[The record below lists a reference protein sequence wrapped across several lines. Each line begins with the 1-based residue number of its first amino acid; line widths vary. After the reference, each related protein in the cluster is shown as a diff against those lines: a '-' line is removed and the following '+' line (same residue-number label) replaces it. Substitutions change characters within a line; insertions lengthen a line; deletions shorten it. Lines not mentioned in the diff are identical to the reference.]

1 MLMHLPIVI
10 AAALP
15 VSPVADNVP
24 RFDVAHECQAE
35 VEDKT
40 GRQHCTEE
48 ENRAL
53 QQIKKEWQTFN
64 AADRR
69 FCEKEAT
76 MGGAGSYVEL
86 VTCLEMTRDTRNN
99 QNAQNQDTQNQGSR
113 RARK

>member
-15 VSPVADNVP
+15 VSPVADNVL
-24 RFDVAHECQAE
+24 RLDVARECRTETEDQA
-35 VEDKT
+35 

-48 ENRAL
+48 ENQAL

-69 FCEKEAT
+69 FCEKQAT
-76 MGGAGSYVEL
+76 MGGAGSYVEF
-86 VTCLEMTRDTRNN
+86 VTCLEMARDTRNN
-99 QNAQNQDTQNQGSR
+99 QNAPNQDTQHQGSR

>member
-1 MLMHLPIVI
+1 MLMYLPIVI

-24 RFDVAHECQAE
+24 RLDVARECRTETEDQA
-35 VEDKT
+35 

-48 ENRAL
+48 ENQAL
-53 QQIKKEWQTFN
+53 QQIKKEWQTFS

-69 FCEKEAT
+69 FCEKEAA